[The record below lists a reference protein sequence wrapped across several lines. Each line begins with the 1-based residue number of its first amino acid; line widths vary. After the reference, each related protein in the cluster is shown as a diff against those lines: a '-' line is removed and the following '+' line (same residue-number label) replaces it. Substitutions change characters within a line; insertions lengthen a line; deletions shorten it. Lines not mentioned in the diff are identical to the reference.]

1 MGMSASQAGRHD
13 EAISHYQKV
22 ISANPANFT
31 AHNNLGTT
39 QFKQGNITP
48 AKDSFRQA
56 IKLKWDYPDAHYNL
70 AVALQEE
77 GKQDEANTEYATA
90 CALGI
95 SDACK
100 MIGK

>member
-1 MGMSASQAGRHD
+1 MGMAASQAGRYD

-22 ISANPANFT
+22 ISANPASFT
-31 AHNNLGTT
+31 AHNNIGTT
-39 QFKQGNITP
+39 QFKQGNIAS

-56 IKLKWDYPDAHYNL
+56 IKLKGDYPDAHYNL
-70 AVALQEE
+70 AVALQKE
-77 GKQDEANTEYATA
+77 GQQDEANTEYAAA